1 MLDQQDK
8 ADQLGHMSEQAE
20 TTVTVTFTAEQM
32 EAIDNWIA
40 RHDEPKP
47 SREDAVQ
54 QLVAGRLGAYGPH
67 TVVPNFTT
75 ARDIV

>member
-1 MLDQQDK
+1 
-8 ADQLGHMSEQAE
+8 MSKPPE
-20 TTVTVTFTAEQM
+20 TTLTVTFTTEQM
-32 EAIDNWIA
+32 QAIDHWIA
-40 RHDEPKP
+40 RHEDPKP
-47 SREDAVQ
+47 SREDAVR

>member
-1 MLDQQDK
+1 
-8 ADQLGHMSEQAE
+8 MSEQAG
-20 TTVTVTFTAEQM
+20 TALTVTFTAEQI

-40 RHDEPKP
+40 RHEDPKP
-47 SREDAVQ
+47 SREEAVR